1 MAKARRKQNPSAL
14 RALKE
19 IALAQLIA
27 EGLVVFGS
35 VRRRN
40 GRLSPP
46 LLWLRHLAPDGVV
59 PAGLNHGI
67 FTIRGTIRANGHMAR
82 KGRAA

>member
-1 MAKARRKQNPSAL
+1 MARAKSKRSDPAL

-27 EGLVVFGS
+27 EGLVISGS

-46 LLWLRHLAPDGVV
+46 LLWLRHLAPEGVV
-59 PAGLNHGI
+59 PAPLARV
-67 FTIRGTIRANGHMAR
+67 TIRGMR
-82 KGRAA
+82 RAA